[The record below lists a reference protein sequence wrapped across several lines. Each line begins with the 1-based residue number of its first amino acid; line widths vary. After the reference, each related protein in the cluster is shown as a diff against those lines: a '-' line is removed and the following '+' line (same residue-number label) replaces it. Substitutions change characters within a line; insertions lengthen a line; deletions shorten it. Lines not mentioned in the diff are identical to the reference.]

1 VAVGGVRAGE
11 VTGGDERAN
20 GRGPSARGRA
30 ARESG
35 AVAADGWGRSVSER
49 GGERGASTGGRADG
63 PRGPRGEGGERGHAG
78 GGGGERGESLSR
90 IRPSREGERDFSF
103 FLSFSLFFSLIPFLL

>member
-78 GGGGERGESLSR
+78 GGGERGGR
-90 IRPSREGERDFSF
+90 ARPRSGPAERGRGIFPFSF
-103 FLSFSLFFSLIPFLL
+103 PFLFSFP

>member
-78 GGGGERGESLSR
+78 GGGG
-90 IRPSREGERDFSF
+90 
-103 FLSFSLFFSLIPFLL
+103 